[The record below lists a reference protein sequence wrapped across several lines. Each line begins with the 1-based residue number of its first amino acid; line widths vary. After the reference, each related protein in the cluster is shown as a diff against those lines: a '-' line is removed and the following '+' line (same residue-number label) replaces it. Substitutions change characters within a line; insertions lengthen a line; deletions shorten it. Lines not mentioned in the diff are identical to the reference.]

1 MVQERPVRVERRL
14 SAILVAD
21 VAGYSRLMGLD
32 EAGTARILREHRA
45 VTDALVKT
53 HGGRIVKTTGDGL
66 LIEFS
71 SVVDAV
77 ECAVAMQAGIAER
90 NDGVPQDRRML
101 FRIGINLGDIL
112 IEGDDILGD
121 GVNIAARL
129 EGIAKPG
136 GICISASAHDQVRG
150 KVAVEFTDLGE
161 QEFKNIARPVRA
173 YAVVLDGLGGGTL
186 GGSTTP
192 SPSSAPRLSIVVLP
206 FVNIGGDPEQDYFVD
221 GVTDSLTT
229 DLSRISG
236 SLVIA
241 RNTAFTFKGKAVDV
255 KQLGRELN
263 VRYVLEGSIQRGGG
277 RLRVNVQLID
287 AKTGNHL
294 WAERFQK
301 PVTDLFDLQDEIVSR
316 LANTLNGQLIE
327 AEARR
332 AESSLHPDAVDFY
345 FQGIACF
352 YKGISP
358 EYLAQA
364 RGFFERA
371 LALDPRNIE
380 ALVGMAIVDANIG
393 AIYAIDDRAVPF
405 ATAEVALI
413 KVLSSAPRHALAH
426 AYLGVVYMLTNRAG
440 QGIAECERA
449 LALNPNLA
457 VAHGF
462 IGLAKIL
469 SGRAEETE
477 AHVNE
482 ALRLSPRDDWAYLWM
497 GAYVGGAKL
506 HLGANEEAARWLQR
520 SIDANRNM
528 SLTHLFLAAAFAHL
542 GRLAGARSA
551 VQAGLALA
559 PGFTITRFR
568 GGAESDNP
576 VFLKQ
581 QERICEGMRL
591 AGVPEG

>member
-1 MVQERPVRVERRL
+1 MAADQPNRIERRL
-14 SAILVAD
+14 AAILAAD

-32 EAGTARILREHRA
+32 EAGTARILREHRVVA
-45 VTDALVKT
+45 DALVAK
-53 HGGRIVKTTGDGL
+53 HGGRIVKTTGDGIL
-66 LIEFS
+66 LEFP

-77 ECAVAMQAGIAER
+77 ECAVAMQTVLAER
-90 NDGVPQDRRML
+90 NDGVPEDRRML

-112 IEGDDILGD
+112 IQGDDILGD

-129 EGIAKPG
+129 EGIAEPG
-136 GICISASAHDQVRG
+136 GICVSSSAYDQVRG
-150 KVAVEFTDLGE
+150 KVDVEFTDLGE
-161 QEFKNIARPVRA
+161 QELKNIARLVRA
-173 YAVVLDGLGGGTL
+173 YAVVLDGLGAGTQ

-192 SPSSAPRLSIVVLP
+192 SPSSAPRPSIVVLP

-236 SLVIA
+236 SFVIA

-332 AESSLHPDAVDFY
+332 AESSLHPDAVDFF

-352 YKGISP
+352 YKGIIP

-393 AIYAIDDRAVPF
+393 IYAIDDRAVHL
-405 ATAEVALI
+405 AAAEVALI
-413 KVLSSAPRHALAH
+413 KVLSLAPRHALAH
-426 AYLGVVYMLTNRAG
+426 ANLGFVYMFTNRAA

-457 VAHGF
+457 AAHGW
-462 IGLAKIL
+462 IGFAKLL

-482 ALRLSPRDDWAYLWM
+482 ALRLSPRDERAYLWM
-497 GAYVGGAKL
+497 LYVGSAKL
-506 HLGANEEAARWLQR
+506 GLGADEEAARWLQR

-528 SLTHLFLAAAFAHL
+528 SVTHLLLASAFGHL
-542 GRLAGARSA
+542 GRLADAQSA
-551 VQAGLALA
+551 VQPGLALA
-559 PGFTITRFR
+559 PGYTITHFR
-568 GGAESDNP
+568 GMVENDNP
-576 VFLKQ
+576 VGLKQ
-581 QERICEGMRL
+581 RERICEGMRL